1 MIALTSGAK
10 PETYLLF
17 QNALLEKCQNALNE
31 AIELLNKA
39 RRKIKASDLS
49 TKVLEQEASHLN
61 QFQIHGLAWYATY
74 VEALTQALRWA
85 EHLETKDEFNEVEQL
100 LLQVGFA
107 SYLNE
112 IASGIYITQ
121 LEVVRPIDLGLQ
133 AADLSP
139 LLEGPGGKLIRH
151 GNSQAT
157 REKLAELISNAA
169 NTGHLGKTGLDETM
183 EIIRNQFRRFAEEH
197 VTPRAQSWHLEDAL
211 IPMETIQNMNELGV
225 FGLTIPTEYGGL
237 GLSKIAM
244 CVVSEE
250 LSRGYIGVGS
260 LATRSEI
267 AAELI
272 LCGGTEEQKKY
283 WLPLIATGKILPTA
297 VFTEPD
303 VGSDLASIQTRANR
317 IGDTYIISGNKT
329 WITHAARA
337 NMMTLLARTNP
348 DESGYRGL
356 SMFLAE
362 KTPGTQ
368 NDPFPSKGMSG
379 GEIKVIGYRGMKEY
393 EINFDEFVTPKTSL
407 LGEEEGNGFKQL
419 MATFES
425 ARIQTAARAIG
436 VAQNAL
442 ELGIVYALQRSQ
454 FGQKIYHFPR
464 VNGKLTSMS
473 VEIMMARQLTY
484 HAAREKDEGRRCDLV
499 AGMAKMLAAKVA
511 WASADCSLQIHGG
524 NGFSIEY
531 PISRVLADARILSIF
546 EGASEIQA
554 QVIGRRLI
562 EDRN

>member
-1 MIALTSGAK
+1 
-10 PETYLLF
+10 
-17 QNALLEKCQNALNE
+17 
-31 AIELLNKA
+31 
-39 RRKIKASDLS
+39 
-49 TKVLEQEASHLN
+49 
-61 QFQIHGLAWYATY
+61 
-74 VEALTQALRWA
+74 
-85 EHLETKDEFNEVEQL
+85 
-100 LLQVGFA
+100 
-107 SYLNE
+107 
-112 IASGIYITQ
+112 
-121 LEVVRPIDLGLQ
+121 
-133 AADLSP
+133 
-139 LLEGPGGKLIRH
+139 
-151 GNSQAT
+151 
-157 REKLAELISNAA
+157 
-169 NTGHLGKTGLDETM
+169 
-183 EIIRNQFRRFAEEH
+183 
-197 VTPRAQSWHLEDAL
+197 
-211 IPMETIQNMNELGV
+211 
-225 FGLTIPTEYGGL
+225 
-237 GLSKIAM
+237 
-244 CVVSEE
+244 
-250 LSRGYIGVGS
+250 
-260 LATRSEI
+260 
-267 AAELI
+267 
-272 LCGGTEEQKKY
+272 
-283 WLPLIATGKILPTA
+283 
-297 VFTEPD
+297 
-303 VGSDLASIQTRANR
+303 
-317 IGDTYIISGNKT
+317 
-329 WITHAARA
+329 
-337 NMMTLLARTNP
+337 MMTLLARTNP